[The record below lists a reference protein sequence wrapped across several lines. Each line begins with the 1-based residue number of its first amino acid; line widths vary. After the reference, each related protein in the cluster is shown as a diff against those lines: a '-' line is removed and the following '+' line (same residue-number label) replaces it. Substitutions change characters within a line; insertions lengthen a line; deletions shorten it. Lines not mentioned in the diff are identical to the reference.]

1 MRAVYIQKRLRQD
14 VFGNYFFSMYAGRMV
29 EQDAADR
36 LSRTRSQANVTSM
49 NLIEMIRIFSC
60 HYPEADPIMLRL
72 GSTAFVRLLTFSNE

>member
-1 MRAVYIQKRLRQD
+1 LRQD
-14 VFGNYFFSMYAGRMV
+14 VFGKLFLFDDAGRMV

-49 NLIEMIRIFSC
+49 NIIEMIRIFSC
-60 HYPEADPIMLRL
+60 HYPETDPIMLRL